1 MYNKGEELRRLF
13 DKTFL
18 CVGHRRMVKFF
29 KSENEKI
36 VQLEAFESRCWVE
49 MVNPTDEEV
58 ENIVALSGI
67 PEGLL
72 KAALDEEESARVE
85 VDDGATMYIV
95 DSPMI
100 VGTEEGDQYT
110 TIPVAII
117 YNPKCIVTV
126 SLNTDPIL
134 TGFACGRAKIS
145 TGKPVGF
152 VLNFMLGNVKRFSS
166 LLKQI
171 DKKSLRLQEEL
182 HKSMRNQELIEL
194 LDLQN
199 SLVYFSTALSANSTV
214 HGRLSRLE
222 SVQNNE
228 EYQDLQEDVLIETKQ
243 AVEMCSIYR
252 DILKTTMDAFSSV
265 ISNNVN
271 HVVKSLT
278 IITILVAIPTL
289 IAGLLGM
296 NIKLPFG
303 MDTVNGSPWE
313 FWIVLAISVLLV
325 AIFSVVLVK
334 STGSIRMRTPK
345 QKKKKKRR
353 KD

>member
-1 MYNKGEELRRLF
+1 
-13 DKTFL
+13 
-18 CVGHRRMVKFF
+18 MVKFF

-36 VQLEAFESRCWVE
+36 IQLEEFESRCWVE
-49 MVNPTDEEV
+49 MVNPTDDEV
-58 ENIVALSGI
+58 ENIVALSDI
-67 PEGLL
+67 PEELI

-100 VGTEEGDQYT
+100 VDTEDGDQYT

-134 TGFACGRAKIS
+134 TGFHSNRTKVS
-145 TGKPVGF
+145 TNKPVGF

-171 DKKSLRLQEEL
+171 DKKSLRLQAEL

-222 SVQNNE
+222 SVQSNE

-303 MDTVNGSPWE
+303 MDSANGSPWE
-313 FWIVLAISVLLV
+313 FWIVLAISLLLV
-325 AIFSVVLVK
+325 AIFSVVLIK
-334 STGSIRMRTPK
+334 STDSVKIRTPK
-345 QKKKKKRR
+345 QIKKKRR

>member
-1 MYNKGEELRRLF
+1 VETARGMLARQSSPAWWY
-13 DKTFL
+13 
-18 CVGHRRMVKFF
+18 MVKFY
-29 KSENEKI
+29 KSEKNNI
-36 VQLEAFESRCWVE
+36 VQLEEFESRCWVE
-49 MVNPTDEEV
+49 MVNPTDDEV

-67 PEGLL
+67 PEGLI

-100 VGTEEGDQYT
+100 VDTEDGDQYT

-126 SLNTDPIL
+126 SLNNDPIL
-134 TGFACGRAKIS
+134 MGFHSNRTKVS
-145 TGKPVGF
+145 TNKPVGF

-171 DKKSLRLQEEL
+171 DKKSLRLQAEL

-243 AVEMCSIYR
+243 AGEMCSIYR

-303 MDTVNGSPWE
+303 MDSANGSPWE

-325 AIFSVVLVK
+325 AVFSVVLVK
-334 STGSIRMRTPK
+334 PTASVKIRTPK
-345 QKKKKKRR
+345 QTRKKRR
-353 KD
+353 ND

>member
-1 MYNKGEELRRLF
+1 METARGLLARQSSPAWCY
-13 DKTFL
+13 
-18 CVGHRRMVKFF
+18 MVKFY
-29 KSENEKI
+29 KSEKNNI
-36 VQLEAFESRCWVE
+36 VQLEEFESRCWVE
-49 MVNPTDEEV
+49 MVNPTDDEV

-67 PEGLL
+67 PEGLI

-100 VGTEEGDQYT
+100 VDTEEDDQYT

-126 SLNTDPIL
+126 SLNNDPIL
-134 TGFACGRAKIS
+134 TGFHSNRTKVS
-145 TGKPVGF
+145 TNKPVGF

-171 DKKSLRLQEEL
+171 DKKSLRLQAEL

-214 HGRLSRLE
+214 HGRISRSE

-303 MDTVNGSPWE
+303 MDSANGSPWE

-325 AIFSVVLVK
+325 AVFSVVLVK
-334 STGSIRMRTPK
+334 STASVKIRTPK
-345 QKKKKKRR
+345 QIRKKRR
-353 KD
+353 ND

>member
-1 MYNKGEELRRLF
+1 
-13 DKTFL
+13 
-18 CVGHRRMVKFF
+18 MVKFF
-29 KSENEKI
+29 KSDKENI
-36 VQLEAFESRCWVE
+36 VQLEEFESRCWVE

-100 VGTEEGDQYT
+100 VDTEEGDQYT

-134 TGFACGRAKIS
+134 TSFSCGRAKVS

-171 DKKSLRLQEEL
+171 DKKSLRLQAEL

-222 SVQNNE
+222 SVQSNE
-228 EYQDLQEDVLIETKQ
+228 EYQDLQEDVLIETRQ
-243 AVEMCSIYR
+243 AVQMCSIYR

-271 HVVKSLT
+271 HVVKRLT

-303 MDTVNGSPWE
+303 MDSANGSPWE
-313 FWIVLAISVLLV
+313 FWIVLAASVLLV

-334 STGSIRMRTPK
+334 SAGSIRIRTPK
-345 QKKKKKRR
+345 QIQRKRR

>member
-1 MYNKGEELRRLF
+1 
-13 DKTFL
+13 
-18 CVGHRRMVKFF
+18 MVKFF

-36 VQLEAFESRCWVE
+36 IQLEEFESRCWVE
-49 MVNPTDEEV
+49 MVNPTDDEV

-67 PEGLL
+67 PEELI

-100 VGTEEGDQYT
+100 VDTEDGDQYT

-134 TGFACGRAKIS
+134 TSFSCGRAKVS

-171 DKKSLRLQEEL
+171 DKKSLRLQAEL

-222 SVQNNE
+222 SVQSNE
-228 EYQDLQEDVLIETKQ
+228 EYQDLQEDVLIETRQ
-243 AVEMCSIYR
+243 AVQMCSIYR

-271 HVVKSLT
+271 HVVKRLT

-303 MDTVNGSPWE
+303 MDSANGSPWE
-313 FWIVLAISVLLV
+313 FWIVLAVSVLLV

-334 STGSIRMRTPK
+334 SAGSIRIRTPK
-345 QKKKKKRR
+345 QIQRKRR

>member
-1 MYNKGEELRRLF
+1 
-13 DKTFL
+13 
-18 CVGHRRMVKFF
+18 MVKFY
-29 KSENEKI
+29 KTENNRI
-36 VQLEAFESRCWVE
+36 VALEEFESRCWVE
-49 MVNPTDEEV
+49 MVNPTDDEV

-67 PEGLL
+67 PEGLI

-100 VGTEEGDQYT
+100 VDTEDGDQYT

-126 SLNTDPIL
+126 SLNNDPIL
-134 TGFACGRAKIS
+134 TGFHSNRTKVS
-145 TGKPVGF
+145 TNKPVGF

-171 DKKSLRLQEEL
+171 DKKSLRLQAEL

-214 HGRLSRLE
+214 HGRLSRME
-222 SVQNNE
+222 SVQSNE
-228 EYQDLQEDVLIETKQ
+228 EYRDLQEDVLIETKQ

-271 HVVKSLT
+271 HVVKRLT

-303 MDTVNGSPWE
+303 MDSANGSPWE
-313 FWIVLAISVLLV
+313 FWIVLGICLVLV

-334 STGSIRMRTPK
+334 STGSVKIRTLK
-345 QKKKKKRR
+345 QIKKKRR

>member
-1 MYNKGEELRRLF
+1 
-13 DKTFL
+13 
-18 CVGHRRMVKFF
+18 MVKFY
-29 KSENEKI
+29 KTENNRI
-36 VQLEAFESRCWVE
+36 VALEEFESRCWVE
-49 MVNPTDEEV
+49 MVNPTDDEV
-58 ENIVALSGI
+58 ENIVALSGV
-67 PEGLL
+67 PEGLI

-100 VGTEEGDQYT
+100 VDTEDGDQYT

-117 YNPKCIVTV
+117 YNPKCIITV

-134 TGFACGRAKIS
+134 TGFYSNRTKVS
-145 TGKPVGF
+145 TSKPVGF

-171 DKKSLRLQEEL
+171 DKKSLRLQAEL

-214 HGRLSRLE
+214 HGRLSRME
-222 SVQNNE
+222 SVQSNE
-228 EYQDLQEDVLIETKQ
+228 EYRDLQEDVLIETKQ

-271 HVVKSLT
+271 HVVKRLT

-303 MDTVNGSPWE
+303 MDSANGSPWE
-313 FWIVLAISVLLV
+313 FWIVLGICLVLV

-334 STGSIRMRTPK
+334 STGSVKIRTLK
-345 QKKKKKRR
+345 QIKKKRR

>member
-1 MYNKGEELRRLF
+1 
-13 DKTFL
+13 
-18 CVGHRRMVKFF
+18 MVKFY

-36 VQLEAFESRCWVE
+36 IQLEEFESRCWVE
-49 MVNPTDEEV
+49 MVNPTDDEV

-67 PEGLL
+67 PEELI

-100 VGTEEGDQYT
+100 VDTEDGDQYT

-134 TGFACGRAKIS
+134 TGFHSNRTKVS
-145 TGKPVGF
+145 TNKPVGF

-171 DKKSLRLQEEL
+171 DKKSLRLQAEL

-303 MDTVNGSPWE
+303 MDSANGSPWE
-313 FWIVLAISVLLV
+313 FWIVLAISLLLV

-334 STGSIRMRTPK
+334 STASIKIRTPK
-345 QKKKKKRR
+345 QIKKKRR
-353 KD
+353 KH

>member
-100 VGTEEGDQYT
+100 VDAEEGDQYT

-134 TGFACGRAKIS
+134 TGFSCGRAKVS

-171 DKKSLRLQEEL
+171 DKKSLRLQAEL

-222 SVQNNE
+222 SVQSNE

-303 MDTVNGSPWE
+303 MDTTNGSPWE

-334 STGSIRMRTPK
+334 STGSIRIRNPK
-345 QKKKKKRR
+345 QKKKKRR

>member
-1 MYNKGEELRRLF
+1 
-13 DKTFL
+13 
-18 CVGHRRMVKFF
+18 MVKFY
-29 KSENEKI
+29 KTENNKMVTLNE
-36 VQLEAFESRCWVE
+36 FESRCWVE
-49 MVNPTDEEV
+49 LVNPTDDEV
-58 ENIVALSGI
+58 EDVVACTGI
-67 PEGLL
+67 PEEML

-85 VDDGATMYIV
+85 VDEGATMYIV
-95 DSPMI
+95 DSPML
-100 VGTEEGDQYT
+100 VDTEDGDQYT

-126 SLNTDPIL
+126 SLNGDPVL
-134 TGFACGRAKIS
+134 TGFHSNRTKVS
-145 TGKPVGF
+145 TLKPVGF

-171 DKKSLRLQEEL
+171 DKKSLRLQAEL

-194 LDLQN
+194 LELQN

-214 HGRLSRLE
+214 QGRLSRLE

-228 EYQDLQEDVLIETKQ
+228 EYQDLQEDILIENKQ

-271 HVVKSLT
+271 NVVKRLT

-296 NIKLPFG
+296 NVKLPFG
-303 MDTVNGSPWE
+303 MDSFDGSPWE
-313 FWIVLAISVLLV
+313 FWIVLGICLLLV
-325 AIFSVVLVK
+325 VVFSVVLVK
-334 STGSIRMRTPK
+334 STDSVKIRTPK
-345 QKKKKKRR
+345 QVKKKRR
-353 KD
+353 RD